1 MKKYVLL
8 MVAALISFSAVAK
21 TGGNVNKSKLDDVKA
36 IFNDANCDVILLDYF
51 TTCYNYKRRSAVAVY
66 TEVEGSKVESE
77 QNIDKRPSFYTD
89 ERIEKGYE
97 ITTDDYSNTG
107 YDRGH
112 FGASDASF
120 DWDQEALVSSYK
132 MSNIVPQTPRANRYK
147 FVALEKLERE
157 MAVKHGTL
165 ETVSIAFWNERP
177 NKIGKNQMHVP
188 SAFAKVFTAEGYR
201 ECFFI
206 WNDDG
211 YDSKTG
217 RDPYSYK
224 TDCDKVFAMVGTQ
237 VGKAE
242 EFGREHELELK
253 RLLEFYKTTELSKK
267 ETTAVNLLINSLK

>member
-1 MKKYVLL
+1 M
-8 MVAALISFSAVAK
+8 LISLFFTGVAQGK
-21 TGGNVNKSKLDDVKA
+21 TNGNVNKSSLEDVKA
-36 IFNDANCDVILLDYF
+36 IFNDTNCDVIFLDYF

-66 TEVEGSKVESE
+66 TEVEGAKVESE
-77 QNIDKRPSFYTD
+77 EGIDKRPSFYTD

-97 ITTDDYSNTG
+97 ITTQDYSNTG

-120 DWDQEALVSSYK
+120 DWDQEALESSYK

-157 MAVKHGTL
+157 MAVEHGTL
-165 ETVSIAFWNERP
+165 ETVSIAFWDDRP
-177 NKIGKNQMHVP
+177 KKIGKNQMHVP
-188 SAFAKVFTAEGYR
+188 SAFAKVFTAKGYR

-206 WNDDG
+206 WNNDE

-217 RDPYSYK
+217 KDPYSYR
-224 TDCDKVFAMVGTQ
+224 TDCDKVFAMVGTT

-242 EFGREHELELK
+242 EFSREHGLK
-253 RLLEFYKTTELSKK
+253 LKELLEFYKTTDLSKK
-267 ETTAVNLLINSLK
+267 ETAAVNTLLNSLE